1 MPTNSAIP
9 CTDRAQR
16 GCPAWSASFLM
27 EYQYKIQLA
36 IGGFSRYTNTISNL
50 NYLSLNWKA
59 PPFGVADYV
68 IFDLE
73 NHIIPSH
80 IDLHIKNFN
89 AAP

>member
-1 MPTNSAIP
+1 VPPSA
-9 CTDRAQR
+9 A
-16 GCPAWSASFLM
+16 F
-27 EYQYKIQLA
+27 
-36 IGGFSRYTNTISNL
+36 NTISNL

-80 IDLHIKNFN
+80 IDLHIKNFK

>member
-1 MPTNSAIP
+1 MRF
-9 CTDRAQR
+9 D
-16 GCPAWSASFLM
+16 
-27 EYQYKIQLA
+27 
-36 IGGFSRYTNTISNL
+36 TISNL

>member
-1 MPTNSAIP
+1 LTTLLQFAKKTLQN
-9 CTDRAQR
+9 QFY
-16 GCPAWSASFLM
+16 SFGEL
-27 EYQYKIQLA
+27 EEC
-36 IGGFSRYTNTISNL
+36 NTISNL

-68 IFDLE
+68 IFNLE

-80 IDLHIKNFN
+80 IDLHIKNFK

>member
-1 MPTNSAIP
+1 MPAALIQPNDNYPTENP
-9 CTDRAQR
+9 TGLLLGNRWGHTD
-16 GCPAWSASFLM
+16 S
-27 EYQYKIQLA
+27 Y
-36 IGGFSRYTNTISNL
+36 TISNL

-80 IDLHIKNFN
+80 IDLHIKNFK

>member
-1 MPTNSAIP
+1 MLLVAKNIKRPST
-9 CTDRAQR
+9 
-16 GCPAWSASFLM
+16 
-27 EYQYKIQLA
+27 
-36 IGGFSRYTNTISNL
+36 FSVDGLCNTISNL

-80 IDLHIKNFN
+80 IDLHIKNFK

>member
-1 MPTNSAIP
+1 MAAGAVVHDRHAAFLLDYRNLLSYCPTLSH
-9 CTDRAQR
+9 
-16 GCPAWSASFLM
+16 
-27 EYQYKIQLA
+27 
-36 IGGFSRYTNTISNL
+36 TISNL